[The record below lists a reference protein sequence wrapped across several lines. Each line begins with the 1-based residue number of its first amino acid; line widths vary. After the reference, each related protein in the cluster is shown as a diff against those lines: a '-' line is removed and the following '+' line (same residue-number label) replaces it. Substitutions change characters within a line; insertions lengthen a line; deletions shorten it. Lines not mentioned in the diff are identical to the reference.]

1 MSQCSYHRGID
12 VGAKAEIYALMDQL
26 VKNGVSIIMVSS
38 EMPEVINMCD
48 RVYVMRAGRIVA
60 CMEQKELDQ
69 EELLRC
75 ALGVKKDEE

>member
-1 MSQCSYHRGID
+1 
-12 VGAKAEIYALMDQL
+12 
-26 VKNGVSIIMVSS
+26 
-38 EMPEVINMCD
+38 MCD